1 VTGFEALLRWKH
13 PIRGDVPPGLFIP
26 IAEESSLI
34 LAVGEWVLREACR
47 EAATWT
53 RPLTIAVNVS
63 ARQLIDKGL
72 AELIQSILAETQ
84 LSPERLE
91 IEVTETAL
99 ISDPGRAL
107 QTLNKLKA
115 LGLTIAMDDFGTGYS
130 SLSNV
135 REFPLDKIKIDR
147 SFIKAVHANKQ
158 AAAIVRA
165 VRLLCDGLGLPV
177 IAEGV
182 ETPDEL
188 QFLRKEGFTDAQ
200 GYLLGVPVPASD
212 IGRLVFNNVILL
224 PSTRVRIVSE
234 AAVQ

>member
-1 VTGFEALLRWKH
+1 
-13 PIRGDVPPGLFIP
+13 
-26 IAEESSLI
+26 
-34 LAVGEWVLREACR
+34 
-47 EAATWT
+47 
-53 RPLTIAVNVS
+53 
-63 ARQLIDKGL
+63 
-72 AELIQSILAETQ
+72 
-84 LSPERLE
+84 
-91 IEVTETAL
+91 
-99 ISDPGRAL
+99 
-107 QTLNKLKA
+107 
-115 LGLTIAMDDFGTGYS
+115 MDDFGTGHS

-158 AAAIVRA
+158 VAAIVRA

-177 IAEGV
+177 VAEGV

-200 GYLLGVPVPASD
+200 GYLLGAPVPASD